1 MSTIL
6 EHFFSISKRSS
17 RNDVA
22 KEIHDK
28 DKPKNHKKTC
38 NISLFGLDHCKTEN
52 NLNAQR
58 NFFFWSF

>member
-6 EHFFSISKRSS
+6 EHFCSISKRSS

-38 NISLFGLDHCKTEN
+38 KYLFIWARSLQN
-52 NLNAQR
+52 
-58 NFFFWSF
+58 